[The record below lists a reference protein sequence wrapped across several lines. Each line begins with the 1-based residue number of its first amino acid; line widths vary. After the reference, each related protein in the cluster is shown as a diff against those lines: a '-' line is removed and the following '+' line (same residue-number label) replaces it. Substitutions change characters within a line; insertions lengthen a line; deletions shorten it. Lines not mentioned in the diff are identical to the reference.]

1 MRTQGA
7 WTDPP
12 RQQQA
17 SVGRWTL
24 RVCALY
30 WGCLGHRCSVSLFTV
45 SHTGGSTAIYDQ
57 WLRSKKRESGE
68 PKCSAKGRKTQVG
81 AVMHDFLWHG
91 FFIRGS
97 VPPNPSGSRA
107 RDPSGHCATAPARS
121 RTLVCIQ
128 RTRSRMAPRTRRL
141 VYITRRRSDTNG
153 GGNSR

>member
-12 RQQQA
+12 RQQPA

-30 WGCLGHRCSVSLFTV
+30 WGCLGHMCSVSLFTV

-91 FFIRGS
+91 FFIREACHPTPAGAAHATQ
-97 VPPNPSGSRA
+97 VGTVQQHPPVLE
-107 RDPSGHCATAPARS
+107 
-121 RTLVCIQ
+121 TLVCIQ
-128 RTRSRMAPRTRRL
+128 RTRSRMALRTRRL
-141 VYITRRRSDTNG
+141 IYTTRRRSDTNG
-153 GGNSR
+153 GGNSK

>member
-45 SHTGGSTAIYDQ
+45 SHTGRSTAIYDQ

-121 RTLVCIQ
+121 SLVCIQ
-128 RTRSRMAPRTRRL
+128 RTRSRMALRTRRL

-153 GGNSR
+153 GGNSK

>member
-30 WGCLGHRCSVSLFTV
+30 WGCLGHMCSVSLFTV
-45 SHTGGSTAIYDQ
+45 SRTGGSTAIYDQ

-68 PKCSAKGRKTQVG
+68 PKCSAKGRKTQIG
-81 AVMHDFLWHG
+81 AAMHDFLWHG

-107 RDPSGHCATAPARS
+107 RDPSGHSATAPARS
-121 RTLVCIQ
+121 RNVGLY
-128 RTRSRMAPRTRRL
+128 SKNAFK
-141 VYITRRRSDTNG
+141 NG
-153 GGNSR
+153 PENEKVGLYYKTAKRHKRGR